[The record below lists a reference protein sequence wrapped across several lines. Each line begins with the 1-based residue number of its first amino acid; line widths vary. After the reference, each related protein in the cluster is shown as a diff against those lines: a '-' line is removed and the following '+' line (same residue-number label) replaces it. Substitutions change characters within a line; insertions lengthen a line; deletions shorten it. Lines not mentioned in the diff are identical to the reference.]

1 MQVSVLGAGAWGT
14 ALATVLAARNH
25 QVRLW
30 TWEAAHAHAMSAA
43 RENVASLPGVPLEA
57 SITIS
62 SNLSVVLGGAELVL
76 VVVPSQAVAATARQ
90 VKPLLPAGASVV
102 CATKGIDGDTLEL
115 MSEVLGRELDIGAD
129 RLGALSG
136 PSFAREVARRL
147 PTNLVAAS
155 ENPELAR
162 RVQEALVTDWLRVYT
177 SADPIGVEVGG
188 ALKNVIAIAAGACD
202 GLGLGENTRA
212 ALITR
217 GIAEMAR
224 LSLAKGGDRLTMAGL
239 AGVGDLVLT
248 CTGSLSRNRVLGIKL
263 GQGQT
268 LEQALAE
275 SQGVAEGYFTAK
287 SAVRLAQSLGV
298 DLPISAAV
306 ESVLYGGSSPVDALR
321 SLLSRPLH
329 AEWD

>member
-14 ALATVLAARNH
+14 ALATVVASRGH
-25 QVRLW
+25 QVALW
-30 TWEAAHAHAMSAA
+30 TWEAEHARAVTAA
-43 RENVASLPGVPLEA
+43 RENVAFLPGVLLEPTV
-57 SITIS
+57 SVS
-62 SNLSVVLGGAELVL
+62 SELEVALAGAELVL
-76 VVVPSQAVAATARQ
+76 VVVPSQAVAATARRAR
-90 VKPLLPAGASVV
+90 PFMPPGAAVV
-102 CATKGIDGDTLEL
+102 CATKGIDGETLEL
-115 MSEVLGRELDIGAD
+115 MSEVLGREL
-129 RLGALSG
+129 RLPAERLAALSG

-155 ENPELAR
+155 TSPELAR

-177 SADPIGVEVGG
+177 SLDPIGVEVGG

-224 LSLAKGGDRLTMAGL
+224 LSQAKGGDRLTMAGL

-248 CTGSLSRNRVLGIKL
+248 CTGTLSRNRVLGIKL
-263 GQGQT
+263 GQGQS

-275 SQGVAEGYFTAK
+275 SQGVAEGYYTAK
-287 SAVRLAQSLGV
+287 SAVALAQRLGV
-298 DLPISAAV
+298 DLPISTAV
-306 ESVLYGGSSPVDALR
+306 ESVLYGGRSPVEALR
-321 SLLSRPLH
+321 SLLARPLH

>member
-14 ALATVLAARNH
+14 ALATVFADKGH

-30 TWEAAHAHAMSAA
+30 TWEADHARAINAAH
-43 RENVASLPGVPLEA
+43 ENVAFLSGVPLDS
-57 SITIS
+57 SIFVS
-62 SNLSVVLGGAELVL
+62 AELPLVLDGAELVV
-76 VVVPSQAVAATARQ
+76 VVVPSQAVGATAQ
-90 VKPLLPAGASVV
+90 KVQPFLPDSAAVV
-102 CATKGIDGDTLEL
+102 CATKGIDSSTLEL
-115 MSEVLGRELDIGAD
+115 MTEVLGRELDLPSE
-129 RLGALSG
+129 RLAALSG
-136 PSFAREVARRL
+136 PSFAREVAKKL

-155 ENPELAR
+155 TSAELAR
-162 RVQEALVTDWLRVYT
+162 SVQEALGTDWLRIYT
-177 SADPIGVEVGG
+177 SGDPIGVEVGG

-224 LSLAKGGDRLTMAGL
+224 LAQAKGGDRLTMAGL

-263 GQGQT
+263 GQGQS
-268 LEQALAE
+268 LAQALAE
-275 SQGVAEGYFTAK
+275 SQGVAEGYYTAQ
-287 SAVRLAQSLGV
+287 SAVRLAQKLGV
-298 DLPISAAV
+298 DLPIGTAV
-306 ESVLYGGSSPVDALR
+306 ESVLYGGRSPVEALK
-321 SLLSRPLH
+321 SLLGRPLH

>member
-14 ALATVLAARNH
+14 ALATVLAARQH

-30 TWEAAHAHAMSAA
+30 TWDPAHAAAMNRS
-43 RENVASLPGVPLEA
+43 RENAASLPGVPLDP
-57 SITIS
+57 SIRVS
-62 SNLSVVLGGAELVL
+62 PELEVVLADAELVL
-76 VVVPSQAVAATARQ
+76 VVVPSQAVGATARQ
-90 VKPLLPAGASVV
+90 AAPFLASGAAVV
-102 CATKGIDGDTLEL
+102 CATKGIDAVTLEL
-115 MSEVLGRELDIGAD
+115 MHEVLGRELGIEQD
-129 RLGALSG
+129 RLCALSG
-136 PSFAREVARRL
+136 PSFAREVARQL
-147 PTNLVAAS
+147 PTNLVAAAFS
-155 ENPELAR
+155 PELAR

-177 SADPIGVEVGG
+177 SADPVGVEVGG

-224 LSLAKGGDRLTMAGL
+224 LTLAKGGDRLTMAGL

-248 CTGSLSRNRVLGIKL
+248 CTGSLSRNRALGIKL
-263 GQGQT
+263 GQGQA

-287 SAVRLAQSLGV
+287 SAVLLAEKLGV

-306 ESVLYGGSSPVDALR
+306 ESVLYGGRSPVEALR
-321 SLLSRPLH
+321 SLLGRPLH